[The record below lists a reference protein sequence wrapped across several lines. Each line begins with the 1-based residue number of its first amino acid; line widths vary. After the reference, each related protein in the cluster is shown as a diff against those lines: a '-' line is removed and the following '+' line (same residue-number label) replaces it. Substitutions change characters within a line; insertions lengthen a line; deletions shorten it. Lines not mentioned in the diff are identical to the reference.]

1 MRVSFPLLAFL
12 LLAARTAPAQTGA
25 AAPRVITVGS
35 SLPGQLTR
43 KDSRTADG
51 TYAQAWRLS
60 GPPGRTITVDL
71 ASKDFDAFVMA
82 RGPGLDSAGAQDDDS
97 GGHCN
102 ARLTLR
108 IPASG
113 ECTIVVTTSRRN
125 TVGAFTLAVRYGAI
139 PASLTPCHG

>member
-1 MRVSFPLLAFL
+1 MRRSLPLVAVLTLAGRL
-12 LLAARTAPAQTGA
+12 CAAQADSA
-25 AAPRVITVGS
+25 AHVLTVGS
-35 SLPGQLTR
+35 TIAGSLTR
-43 KDSRTADG
+43 KDRRTADG

-82 RGPGLDSAGAQDDDS
+82 RGPGLDSAGLQDDDS

-108 IPASG
+108 LPPSG
-113 ECTIVVTTSRRN
+113 ECTIVVTTSSRN

-139 PASLTPCHG
+139 PASLAPCHG